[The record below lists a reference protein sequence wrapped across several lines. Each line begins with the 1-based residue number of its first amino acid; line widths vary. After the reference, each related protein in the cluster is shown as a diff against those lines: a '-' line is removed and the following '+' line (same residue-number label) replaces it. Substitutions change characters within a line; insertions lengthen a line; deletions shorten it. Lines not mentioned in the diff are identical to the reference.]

1 MEIPY
6 TVKPR
11 EDTGLYN
18 AKVGI
23 WLFLASEVMLFG
35 GLFSSYVLL
44 RVGAG
49 QGMWPHGLMNIP
61 IGTFNT
67 LVLITSS
74 VTVVMG
80 WAALKLGNFGKY
92 RLYQAI
98 TILCAMGFLGIKSYE
113 YNEKF
118 HHYELWFHAPKTL
131 AELPDAKNQAFVED
145 GLTDKEKIGTLPSV
159 VGHFGYEKDG
169 EEHHA
174 GPFWTKKD
182 FEELGVTEVIV
193 HLDDFHYRIPAR
205 LQAQIKK
212 KDHGHDDPSEAGDHG
227 HELRIPISEVRRI
240 SAFVP
245 AHSTFFAIYFTLTG
259 LHGLHVLAGAIVI
272 FYIWGP
278 GARMWKRD
286 PERYSNR
293 VEVSGLFWHF
303 VDLVWIFLFPV
314 LYLL

>member
-18 AKVGI
+18 AKVGL
-23 WLFLASEVMLFG
+23 WLFIASEIMLFG
-35 GLFSSYVLL
+35 GLFSSYILL

-67 LVLITSS
+67 VVLITSS

-80 WAALKLGNFGKY
+80 WAALKLNDFKKY
-92 RLYQAI
+92 RLVQGL
-98 TILCAMGFLGIKSYE
+98 TLLCALGFLAIKSYE

-118 HHYELWFHAPKTL
+118 HHYEVWFNAPKL
-131 AELPDAKNQAFVED
+131 AAENGDLKNQAFVED
-145 GLTDKEKIGTLPSV
+145 GQTDKAKIGTVPSV
-159 VGHFGYEKDG
+159 VGHIDG
-169 EEHHA
+169 A
-174 GPFWTKKD
+174 GAAWTKKT
-182 FEELGVTEVIV
+182 FEEKGVQELVV
-193 HLDDFHYRIPAR
+193 HLDPFHYRIPAR
-205 LQAQIKK
+205 LQAEIKK
-212 KDHGHDDPSEAGDHG
+212 SAHGQDDHGTDAHGGHG
-227 HELRIPISEVRRI
+227 HAELRVPMSEVKRI

-259 LHGLHVLAGAIVI
+259 LHGLHVLAGGIVI

-278 GARMWKRD
+278 GAGMWRKD
-286 PERYSNR
+286 PERYTNR
-293 VEVSGLFWHF
+293 VEVSGLFWHL

>member
-18 AKVGI
+18 AKLGI

-35 GLFSSYVLL
+35 GLFSSYILL
-44 RVGAG
+44 RIGAG

-67 LVLITSS
+67 IVLITSS

-80 WAALKLGNFGKY
+80 WAALKLGDFKKY
-92 RLYQAI
+92 R
-98 TILCAMGFLGIKSYE
+98 ILQFCTLICAMGFLAIKSYE

-118 HHYELWFHAPKTL
+118 HHYEVWFKVPKQV
-131 AELPDAKNQAFVED
+131 ADHPDLKNMAFLED
-145 GLTDKEKIGTLPSV
+145 GVTDADKIGTIPSV
-159 VGHFGYEKDG
+159 VGHLKFLSVDGQMEEAGINWSKKTLEEKG
-169 EEHHA
+169 LEEIVV
-174 GPFWTKKD
+174 
-182 FEELGVTEVIV
+182 ELD
-193 HLDDFHYRIPAR
+193 HFHYRIPAR
-205 LQAQIKK
+205 FQAKIKK
-212 KDHGHDDPSEAGDHG
+212 EEKAAHVDHDDHGHATFTVPLSE
-227 HELRIPISEVRRI
+227 IRRM

-245 AHSTFFAIYFTLTG
+245 RHSTFFAIYFTLTG

-278 GARMWKRD
+278 GARMWKTD
-286 PERYSNR
+286 PERYTNR

-303 VDLVWIFLFPV
+303 VDLVWIFLFPI